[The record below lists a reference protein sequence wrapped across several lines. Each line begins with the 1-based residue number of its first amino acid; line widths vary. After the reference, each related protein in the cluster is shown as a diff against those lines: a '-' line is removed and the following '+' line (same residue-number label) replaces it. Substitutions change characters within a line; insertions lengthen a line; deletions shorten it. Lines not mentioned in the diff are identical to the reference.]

1 MARCKPVERYRIML
15 PLDLSEQIVPGS
27 FPFAMDYLVDQAV
40 SKA

>member
-1 MARCKPVERYRIML
+1 MARCKPIEHCSIML

-27 FPFAMDYLVDQAV
+27 CPFAMDYLVDQTV